1 MTLTGIIDSLKTAL
15 NPSKMMNFLEGAASF
30 SDPSEEGSERNLKI
44 NPYLNSG
51 NGVAD
56 SSNAV
61 RISQNKGEPLIKL
74 TDVWKIYQM
83 GEVEFAALKGINLE
97 IYEGEF
103 LIILG
108 PSGSGKSTMMNLL
121 GCLDIPSKGTV
132 SLNSKDISELDESE
146 LAIIRGKMI
155 GFIFQSFNLLP
166 TLSTEENVLLPME
179 FQEENRQI
187 ARQKASY
194 LLDIV
199 GLSNK
204 KGNLPSQ
211 LSGGQRQ
218 RVAIARSLAVNPPI
232 ILADEPTGN
241 LDTKT
246 GDYILEF
253 LDGLQKSEGKT
264 IIIVTHDVELVR
276 YATRVVY
283 IRDGEIEKIE
293 KRQENSQGPKS
304 EANTENELNT
314 ENEPNKEDKTSA
326 ENQFNAENEPNTE
339 NKLNSENQSN
349 AENEPNAEN
358 KTSVENDLS
367 IKNEQNMKNEPSIKN
382 ESYLD

>member
-1 MTLTGIIDSLKTAL
+1 MTLTGIIDSLKTVL
-15 NPSKMMNFLEGAASF
+15 NPSKIINSLEEAASF
-30 SDPSEEGSERNLKI
+30 TGSSESDSEEDLKI
-44 NPYLNSG
+44 NPYFDSG
-51 NGVAD
+51 NGAT
-56 SSNAV
+56 NNFNTV
-61 RISQNKGEPLIKL
+61 RISQNKDEPLIKL
-74 TDVWKIYQM
+74 TNVWKIYQM

-132 SLNSKDISELDESE
+132 CLNSKDISELSESE

-166 TLSTEENVLLPME
+166 TLNTEENVLLPME
-179 FQEENRQI
+179 FQEEDRQI

-241 LDTKT
+241 LDSKT
-246 GDYILEF
+246 GDYILDF

-264 IIIVTHDVELVR
+264 IIIVTHDLELVK

-293 KRQENSQGPKS
+293 TR
-304 EANTENELNT
+304 T
-314 ENEPNKEDKTSA
+314 
-326 ENQFNAENEPNTE
+326 
-339 NKLNSENQSN
+339 
-349 AENEPNAEN
+349 
-358 KTSVENDLS
+358 
-367 IKNEQNMKNEPSIKN
+367 KNEPGVKN
-382 ESYLD
+382 ERGTKNEANLN

>member
-1 MTLTGIIDSLKTAL
+1 MTLTEIIETFKTKL
-15 NPSKMMNFLEGAASF
+15 NPSKIMNSLEKTASF
-30 SDPSEEGSERNLKI
+30 YDESDNGSGENDPGEDLKN
-44 NPYLNSG
+44 NPYINSAIDSVESS
-51 NGVAD
+51 GVP
-56 SSNAV
+56 
-61 RISQNKGEPLIKL
+61 RITRGEKDPLIKL

-83 GEVEFAALKGINLE
+83 GEAEFAALKGINLE

-103 LIILG
+103 LIVLG
-108 PSGSGKSTMMNLL
+108 PSGSGKSTLMNLL

-146 LAIIRGKMI
+146 LARIRGQMI

-179 FQEENRQI
+179 FQEEDRQI
-187 ARQKASY
+187 ARKKAAY

-204 KGNLPSQ
+204 KKNLPSQ

-253 LDGLQKSEGKT
+253 LDGLHAREGKT
-264 IIIVTHDVELVR
+264 IIIVTHDLDLVK

-283 IRDGEIEKIE
+283 IRDGEIEKVE
-293 KRQENSQGPKS
+293 ERKK
-304 EANTENELNT
+304 
-314 ENEPNKEDKTSA
+314 
-326 ENQFNAENEPNTE
+326 
-339 NKLNSENQSN
+339 
-349 AENEPNAEN
+349 N
-358 KTSVENDLS
+358 KTE
-367 IKNEQNMKNEPSIKN
+367 E
-382 ESYLD
+382 

>member
-1 MTLTGIIDSLKTAL
+1 MTLTGIIETFKTKL
-15 NPSKMMNFLEGAASF
+15 DPSKIMSSLEKAASF
-30 SDPSEEGSERNLKI
+30 SEESDNDSGGNLR
-44 NPYLNSG
+44 NPYISSG
-51 NGVAD
+51 NGSEK
-56 SSNAV
+56 SSNKIL
-61 RISQNKGEPLIKL
+61 RSQNKDEPLIEL

-83 GEVEFAALKGINLE
+83 GELEFAALKGINLE

-103 LIILG
+103 LVVLG
-108 PSGSGKSTMMNLL
+108 PSGSGKSTLMNLL

-132 SLNSKDISELDESE
+132 CLNSKDISELDESE
-146 LAIIRGKMI
+146 LALIRGQMI
-155 GFIFQSFNLLP
+155 GFIFQSFNLIP

-179 FQEENRQI
+179 FQEEDRQI
-187 ARQKASY
+187 ARQKAAY

-204 KGNLPSQ
+204 KNNLPSQ

-253 LDGLQKSEGKT
+253 LDGLHEREGKT
-264 IIIVTHDVELVR
+264 IIIVTHDLDLVK

-293 KRQENSQGPKS
+293 VRTK
-304 EANTENELNT
+304 NESNLK
-314 ENEPNKEDKTSA
+314 NEPNM
-326 ENQFNAENEPNTE
+326 N
-339 NKLNSENQSN
+339 
-349 AENEPNAEN
+349 
-358 KTSVENDLS
+358 
-367 IKNEQNMKNEPSIKN
+367 
-382 ESYLD
+382 

>member
-1 MTLTGIIDSLKTAL
+1 MTLTEIIETFKTKLNASYILKSLEKAADFYSDSDNDSEINDPGEITKNIPYGSPAR
-15 NPSKMMNFLEGAASF
+15 NFAKSL
-30 SDPSEEGSERNLKI
+30 DSENVSRN
-44 NPYLNSG
+44 
-51 NGVAD
+51 VE
-56 SSNAV
+56 V
-61 RISQNKGEPLIKL
+61 PLIKL

-83 GEVEFAALKGINLE
+83 GEVDFAALKGINLE

-103 LIILG
+103 LVILG
-108 PSGSGKSTMMNLL
+108 PSGSGKSTLMNLL
-121 GCLDIPSKGTV
+121 GCLDMPSKGAV
-132 SLNSKDISELDESE
+132 CLNSKDISELSESE
-146 LAIIRGKMI
+146 LAAVRGQMI

-166 TLSTEENVLLPME
+166 TLNTEENVLLPME

-194 LLDIV
+194 LLEIV

-204 KGNLPSQ
+204 KKNLPSQ

-241 LDTKT
+241 LDSKT
-246 GDYILEF
+246 GDYILDF

-264 IIIVTHDVELVR
+264 IIIVTHDLELVK

-293 KRQENSQGPKS
+293 
-304 EANTENELNT
+304 THT
-314 ENEPNKEDKTSA
+314 
-326 ENQFNAENEPNTE
+326 
-339 NKLNSENQSN
+339 
-349 AENEPNAEN
+349 
-358 KTSVENDLS
+358 
-367 IKNEQNMKNEPSIKN
+367 KNEQSMKNERGTKN
-382 ESYLD
+382 EANLN